1 MTVVFACRNFVAT
14 KHRGF
19 FIIKYFPLRKIV
31 LTMSFQHFSEMI
43 WIFSRTKSL
52 TKEKLEKAYSVI
64 KANKLSVDPTEPVD
78 QKNCPK
84 EETVDKLSR
93 NRMYKYQT

>member
-1 MTVVFACRNFVAT
+1 
-14 KHRGF
+14 
-19 FIIKYFPLRKIV
+19 
-31 LTMSFQHFSEMI
+31 MSFFQKNSEMV

-52 TKEKLEKAYSVI
+52 TNEQLELAYSVI
-64 KANKLSVDPTEPVD
+64 KANKLSVDPIEPVD